1 MRVGVSS
8 GLLPEVKRGDTV
20 YLNDSLIVGEP
31 EEDAMVQTLQELV
44 WIINEAKSELAHRQ
58 SSSWM
63 QYWTAKEVYHSHK
76 RRGQSCKT
84 VTDQILSRALGL
96 MASMVDVVQ
105 IMVPSQ
111 GPKVVSETTEKLR
124 GMTTTLF
131 ISPGHRFRR
140 HLRTLYPDGSHR

>member
-1 MRVGVSS
+1 MVSFLRLRGVTLFTS
-8 GLLPEVKRGDTV
+8 T
-20 YLNDSLIVGEP
+20 P

-96 MASMVDVVQ
+96 MAIGQ
-105 IMVPSQ
+105 Y
-111 GPKVVSETTEKLR
+111 GR
-124 GMTTTLF
+124 C
-131 ISPGHRFRR
+131 SPNYGA
-140 HLRTLYPDGSHR
+140 